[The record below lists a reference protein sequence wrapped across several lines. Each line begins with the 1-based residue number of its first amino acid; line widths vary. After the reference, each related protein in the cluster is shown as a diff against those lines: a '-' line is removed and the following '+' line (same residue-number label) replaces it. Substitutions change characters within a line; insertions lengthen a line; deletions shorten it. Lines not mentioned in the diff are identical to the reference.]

1 MCIIPYE
8 TSLYQRFNSH
18 ANSPGLACSLFW
30 RSDVLSTVWICPK
43 IVDAERPALAVS
55 SLPQE
60 VPVGHGYLGGTVDG
74 IVDGD
79 VRTAALV
86 RTGIDGSRD
95 C

>member
-8 TSLYQRFNSH
+8 TGFYQQFNLH
-18 ANSPGLACSLFW
+18 AHLPDLACSLFW
-30 RSDVLSTVWICPK
+30 GSHALSTVWICPK

-55 SLPQE
+55 SLSQE
-60 VPVGHGYLGGTVDG
+60 VPVGDRYLGGTDDLV
-74 IVDGD
+74 VDGD